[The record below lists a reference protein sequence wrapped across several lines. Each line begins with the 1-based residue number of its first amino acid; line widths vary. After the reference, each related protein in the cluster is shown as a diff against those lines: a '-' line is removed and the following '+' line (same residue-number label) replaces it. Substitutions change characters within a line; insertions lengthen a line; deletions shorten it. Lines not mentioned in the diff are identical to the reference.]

1 MTNLISMTNSIS
13 MTRSSIRIDTM
24 EEDEEYDEEYEPC
37 HPWRETRPFRWQLE
51 DYLNECSN
59 KKKNVSRLDAM
70 VKMACSRRSP
80 GLVSKINIRMQ
91 LFVVGIFDEYPDMVF
106 PMIGKMKEMLGSKSE
121 YFTINMRINHEEHGN
136 YLLVTLQI
144 KKEIVDNLSELEYV
158 FQQLEKAPSEIKA
171 EVQEVV
177 RTPLSEEEFP
187 YLS

>member
-1 MTNLISMTNSIS
+1 MTNSIS
-13 MTRSSIRIDTM
+13 MTRSIIRFDLID
-24 EEDEEYDEEYEPC
+24 EDEEFDEDYEPC

-51 DYLNECSN
+51 DYLNECIN

-70 VKMACSRRSP
+70 VKMACSRRFP

-91 LFVVGIFDEYPDMVF
+91 LFVVGIFDEYQDMVF
-106 PMIGKMKEMLGSKSE
+106 PMIYKIKEMLGSKSE

-144 KKEIVDNLSELEYV
+144 KKEILDNPSELEYV
-158 FQQLEKAPSEIKA
+158 FQQLEKAPNEIKA
-171 EVQEVV
+171 DVQEVMCV
-177 RTPLSEEEFP
+177 PLSEEEFP